1 MTRRLRSDQS
11 GAAVVEFALVLPL
24 FLAVAGLV
32 LFGGWLGVVKTI
44 LDRGAHEG
52 ARYASIPSAANLR
65 AYPSLAE
72 VTAAVE
78 QSTPLVSPTA
88 VQVISGAGGA
98 TRAAPMKVVVTYEVD
113 NPVYA
118 LFAPLR
124 LFGVGEDIDPTLTIT
139 SEAEVRRE

>member
-1 MTRRLRSDQS
+1 MTRLRSEQR

-24 FLAVAGLV
+24 FLAVVGLIV
-32 LFGGWLGVVKTI
+32 FGGWLGVVKTI

-65 AYPSLAE
+65 AYPTDAE
-72 VTAAVE
+72 VFQAVE
-78 QSTPLVSPTA
+78 TSTPLLSPST
-88 VQVISGAGGA
+88 VTVTPGTGAGRGA
-98 TRAAPMKVVVTYEVD
+98 PFKVVVTYEVD
-113 NPVYA
+113 NPVFA

-124 LFGVGEDIDPTLTIT
+124 AFGWGGDVPRTLTIT